1 MNINN
6 DKQAFLRSGYGSSRS
21 TIGQLL
27 NAYSPAQGWDS
38 FFLILGT
45 VVITGFT
52 VIEAEWVPVP
62 GIMLLIVLSC
72 FTGLILSKLNIH
84 WTIQHILGSSL
95 GIVLVLLQ
103 VFRILEG
110 LTIFDKVQNMFSRL
124 GIWYEAATT
133 GGISTDLFPF
143 SISLLCMA
151 WLLGYLSTWFFFR
164 LSNVWV
170 GLVLTGT
177 AILTNLSFLPQ
188 DYSTRFL
195 VFILLSMIL
204 VAKTDFI
211 QRADRWRKTRF
222 EHSANGR
229 WILLQV
235 SLVLSGAILLISW
248 IIPVQIPVWRTAVDV
263 WNIARSPISTIEDE
277 FSRLFSPIASRKD
290 VSGRYFGD
298 TLPFKGEIS
307 LGGDVVMQATSDYPV
322 YWLNRTYSEYT
333 PQGWIAGSRSNI
345 PVGPKGLP
353 PPPHESF
360 RRDEIDQAIVVQFDT
375 NNLWVG
381 GNVEWISR
389 GAIAE
394 KLAPKSFA
402 INISDLT
409 QDQGF
414 PDDVGYVARELRT
427 MLNPLTLTFVESEIA
442 QILPEDLTL
451 ISVSPG
457 IEVTDRSRIDLVT
470 IARKE
475 PAIPDIVG
483 WRSQKRLRKGEAYLM
498 KSYVSRATVETLRE
512 APTNYS
518 GYLTDHY
525 LQLPDKLPRRVY
537 ELGNS
542 ITEGFENPMD
552 KALAIQ
558 DYLRSD
564 QFKYTQQIDRPPR
577 RADGVDYFLFESK
590 AGYSDYYASAMAVL
604 LRTVGIPARL
614 AAGYSS
620 GTDQREFNYRNVK
633 DSDSHGWTQVYFP
646 GHGWIDF
653 EPTPAWPIQARGLNI
668 NEDLAMDSTGSQDEP
683 FEGADNPIEEDLCLG
698 ELDVD
703 DAFMQEDEDCVGEVD
718 RDRSFEPSVVEL
730 TSTTVFFWILI
741 IGILGFILAIA
752 LWLLW
757 WIWITSSKSPES
769 MYFSM
774 NRLGK
779 FAGINRLAYETPIQY
794 GKKLGERIPNISS
807 GAISISMC
815 FSTWRYGKNKNQI
828 SEHQDLNEVWT
839 SVRATLIRHALKRI
853 VRISNIT

>member
-1 MNINN
+1 M
-6 DKQAFLRSGYGSSRS
+6 FSGDGSGSPRL
-21 TIGQLL
+21 TIGRLI
-27 NAYSPAQGWDS
+27 NGYSPVQGWDS

-45 VVITGFT
+45 VAITGFT

-72 FTGLILSKLNIH
+72 LTGLVLSKTNTH
-84 WTIQHILGSSL
+84 WIIQHILGSSL
-95 GIVLVLLQ
+95 GIGLILWQ

-110 LTIFDKVQNMFSRL
+110 PTIFEKFESMVIRLNM
-124 GIWYEAATT
+124 WYQAATT

-151 WLLGYLSTWFFFR
+151 WFLGYLSTWFFFR

-195 VFILLSMIL
+195 IFILLSMIL

-211 QRADRWRKTRF
+211 QRIDRWGKAHF
-222 EHSANGR
+222 EHSTNGK

-248 IIPVQIPVWRTAVDV
+248 IIPIQMPVWRTAVDV
-263 WNIARSPISTIEDE
+263 WNTARSPIATIEDE
-277 FSRLFSPIASRKD
+277 FARLFSPIASRKD

-333 PQGWIAGSRSNI
+333 PQGWLAGSRSNI

-360 RRDEIDQAIVVQFDT
+360 RREEIDQSIVVLFDT

-394 KLAPKSFA
+394 KLAPKNFA
-402 INISDLT
+402 ISILDPAKDS
-409 QDQGF
+409 GF
-414 PDDVGYVARELRT
+414 PDDVADVARELRI

-442 QILPEDLTL
+442 QILPEDLSL
-451 ISVSPG
+451 ISVIPG
-457 IEVTDRSRIDLVT
+457 IDITDRTRIDLVT
-470 IARKE
+470 IGRKE

-483 WRSQKRLRKGEAYLM
+483 WRSQKRLRKGEAYVM

-518 GYLTDHY
+518 GYLKDHY
-525 LQLPDKLPRRVY
+525 LQLPDKLPRRIY

-542 ITEGFENPMD
+542 ITERFDNPID

-558 DYLRSD
+558 NYLRSNE
-564 QFKYTQQIDRPPR
+564 FTYTQQIDRPPR
-577 RADGVDYFLFESK
+577 RVDGVDYFLFETK

-604 LRTVGIPARL
+604 LRTVGIPTRL
-614 AAGYSS
+614 AAGYSP
-620 GTDQREFNYRNVK
+620 GTDQQEFNYRNVK

-668 NEDLAMDSTGSQDEP
+668 DENLSMDGAGSQDEP
-683 FEGADNPIEEDLCLG
+683 FEGADNPVEEDLCIG
-698 ELDVD
+698 QLDVD
-703 DAFMQEDEDCVGEVD
+703 DAFMQEDEDCVGEGD
-718 RDRSFEPSVVEL
+718 RDQEFEPPFVDL
-730 TSTTVFFWILI
+730 TSTKLVFWVLMMGIVGFVLTILS
-741 IGILGFILAIA
+741 
-752 LWLLW
+752 WLLW
-757 WIWITSSKSPES
+757 WVWFTSSKSPENV
-769 MYFSM
+769 YLSM

-779 FAGINRLAYETPIQY
+779 LAGINRLVNETPIEY
-794 GKKLGERIPNISS
+794 GKKLGERIPAISS
-807 GAISISMC
+807 GALSISLY
-815 FSTWRYGKNKNQI
+815 FSTWRYGKNTNHLA
-828 SEHQDLNEVWT
+828 EYQDLNKVWR
-839 SVRATLIRHALKRI
+839 SVRSALIRHALKRI
-853 VRISNIT
+853 IRMGNIA